1 MIYDVCIVGSGP
13 GGGIATYVLAKAGL
27 KIALVEA
34 GPRLRA
40 GIDYNAHGAPYA
52 NLEKRLSEGHRNPI
66 SSVWNDHAERNHFT
80 PVGDNPGHGMLKALG
95 GARFAGRDT
104 AFVLDRLIS
113 NAGPSL
119 TRKSLPTTPRQSG

>member
-1 MIYDVCIVGSGP
+1 
-13 GGGIATYVLAKAGL
+13 
-27 KIALVEA
+27 
-34 GPRLRA
+34 
-40 GIDYNAHGAPYA
+40 
-52 NLEKRLSEGHRNPI
+52 
-66 SSVWNDHAERNHFT
+66 
-80 PVGDNPGHGMLKALG
+80 MLKALG